1 MKPAA
6 RRELTRFDLT
16 CLGVNAVVG
25 SSVFLFPGKLAGLL
39 GSASPAAYALTALLL
54 APVGL
59 CFAEAASAHDR
70 PGGPSL
76 YAQTEFGP
84 AWGFAVG
91 WLCWVTMVVSWAAV
105 ANGASSYLPLA
116 EGRPWVVKLV
126 AVGAI
131 AFFGLLNLR
140 GVKMGARISNA
151 FTVAKLVPLA
161 LVALAGLKALPA
173 WRPSPAQAGWTPLG
187 PACFL
192 AYFAYQGF
200 ETVPVPAGEAR
211 DPGRD
216 VPFAVLAALAG
227 SAALYILVQVAACSV
242 PGIAS
247 SSKPL
252 ADAAVALYGPW
263 AGRLIAAGATVS
275 MLGYVAGN
283 GLGGPRYLAALAEEG
298 HLPARLAAPHP
309 RWGTPSGA
317 ILWSTGVGCAAALAL
332 DFGRLVDF
340 SNVVIGGQFLATAA
354 AVWARRRRGEAPRW
368 RLPGGALVPPA
379 ACAATLWLGAQG
391 GWGQLLAAG
400 GVLLLGLLLK
410 RLLT

>member
-1 MKPAA
+1 M
-6 RRELTRFDLT
+6 
-16 CLGVNAVVG
+16 G

-39 GSASPAAYALTALLL
+39 GPASPAAFAVTALLL

-91 WLCWVTMVVSWAAV
+91 WLCWVTMIVSWAAV
-105 ANGASSYLPLA
+105 ANGVASYLPFA
-116 EGRPWVVKLV
+116 ESRPWAGKLV

-131 AFFGLLNLR
+131 AFFGLLNRR
-140 GVKMGARISNA
+140 GVKLGAWVCNG

-161 LVALAGLKALPA
+161 LVAAAGLKALPD
-173 WRPSPAQAGWTPLG
+173 WRPQPGPGGWAPLG
-187 PACFL
+187 AACFL
-192 AYFAYQGF
+192 CYFSFQGF

-227 SAALYILVQVAACSV
+227 SALLYVLVQVAAVDAV
-242 PGIAS
+242 PGLAAS
-247 SSKPL
+247 SRPL
-252 ADAAVALYGPW
+252 ADAAEALYGPW
-263 AGRLIAAGATVS
+263 AGRLIVAGATVS

-283 GLGGPRYLAALAEEG
+283 GLGGPRYLSALAEEG

-309 RWGTPSGA
+309 RYGTPAES
-317 ILWSTGVGCAAALAL
+317 ILWSTGIACAAALVL

-340 SNVVIGGQFLATAA
+340 TNVVIGGQFLATAL
-354 AVWARRRRGEAPRW
+354 AVWARRRRGAPAGFRA
-368 RLPGGALVPPA
+368 PGGPLVPLA
-379 ACAATLWLGAQG
+379 ACASTLWLGAQG
-391 GWGQLLAAG
+391 GWFQLVAAVA
-400 GVLLLGLLLK
+400 VLLLGLALRGLL
-410 RLLT
+410 RPRARAALT